1 MKISRCLLKMCYKT
15 KSDSCL
21 RKSIKIRTYEKPV
34 KTSSAVAAVKAV
46 LCN

>member
-1 MKISRCLLKMCYKT
+1 MCYKT

-34 KTSSAVAAVKAV
+34 KTSSAVAAVKQRFKV
-46 LCN
+46 LQFYVIDLS